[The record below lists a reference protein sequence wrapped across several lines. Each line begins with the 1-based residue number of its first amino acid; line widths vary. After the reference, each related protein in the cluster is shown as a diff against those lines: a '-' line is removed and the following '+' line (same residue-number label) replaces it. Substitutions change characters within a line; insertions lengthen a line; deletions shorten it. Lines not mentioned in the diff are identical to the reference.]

1 MFIFTG
7 SASDVLISNTFNSVD
22 VGDRFQIAS
31 EGSDRSVAKVSSST
45 TIDSYEYTG
54 LRPTTAQF
62 VATVVNGI
70 VTQVTVTDPGSN
82 YEVPPILV
90 FTGGGGEGAFA
101 ETTIEQGSGKVTG
114 VINLQGGTGYTSGTP
129 VVVPTHPM
137 ALERKQRDRL
147 ISGSKNLATTYLTQ
161 TLSDSGTTINLKNV
175 WYDNSQKKGFRD

>member
-1 MFIFTG
+1 MISVKHQEQDQHVNMFIFTG

-70 VTQVTVTDPGSN
+70 VTQVTVTDPG
-82 YEVPPILV
+82 
-90 FTGGGGEGAFA
+90 F
-101 ETTIEQGSGKVTG
+101 
-114 VINLQGGTGYTSGTP
+114 
-129 VVVPTHPM
+129 
-137 ALERKQRDRL
+137 
-147 ISGSKNLATTYLTQ
+147 
-161 TLSDSGTTINLKNV
+161 
-175 WYDNSQKKGFRD
+175 